1 MENNPWNPDGTGM
14 PAPLKILIQDQFDGR
29 DTVFIQRYPLLC
41 TVPNQN
47 LFTAAMT
54 GGIPEVTPGA
64 LSDEI
69 IDLANAHVKLDKEAC
84 RLKNEYDTL
93 LEKNQDLAD
102 VNSKLKSQ
110 KKAPSQSSLQL
121 Q

>member
-1 MENNPWNPDGTGM
+1 MENNPWNPDGTGI
-14 PAPLKILIQDQFDGR
+14 PAPFNVRIQDQFEGR
-29 DTVFIQRYPLLC
+29 DAVFVQRYPLLC
-41 TVPNQN
+41 AVPNQS

-54 GGIPEVTPGA
+54 GGNPEVTPGP

-93 LEKNQDLAD
+93 LEKNQDLVD
-102 VNSKLKSQ
+102 VNAKLK
-110 KKAPSQSSLQL
+110 L
-121 Q
+121 